1 MSRHKLTL
9 SDVVDYKGDS
19 LFCQFAQVVCELDG
33 IVPRKELHESW
44 EAAVLIHSAFPQTS
58 RVADL
63 ASGNGLLSW
72 ALMVLD
78 PSESRRCV
86 AVCVAVGAAVGVAV
100 CVAVFVGSVSC
111 HGRSWFSTPWSHAG
125 VLQCVLQ

>member
-1 MSRHKLTL
+1 VSRHKLTL
-9 SDVVDYKGDS
+9 SYVVDYKGDS

-33 IVPRKELHESW
+33 IVPRKELS
-44 EAAVLIHSAFPQTS
+44 S

-78 PSESRRCV
+78 PSESRMCV
-86 AVCVAVGAAVGVAV
+86 AVCVAVGAALGVAV
-100 CVAVFVGSVSC
+100 CVAVFVGNVSC